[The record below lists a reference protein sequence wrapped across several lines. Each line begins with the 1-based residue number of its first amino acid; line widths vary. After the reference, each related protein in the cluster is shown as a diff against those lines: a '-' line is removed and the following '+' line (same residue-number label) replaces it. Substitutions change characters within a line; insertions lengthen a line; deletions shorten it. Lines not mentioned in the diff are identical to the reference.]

1 MKEIIDKR
9 FGEERAL
16 YGVSDIR
23 LTKCRFEGKEDGESA
38 LKEAK
43 NIELNDCFMDLRYP
57 LWHDDGV
64 CLNKVKL
71 TENCRAALWYS
82 DKISINNSSLM
93 GIKALRECSNIKI
106 ANTRILSPEFG
117 WRSKDIYMDKV
128 SVTGEYA
135 FFEAHNLEIN
145 NMDFNGKYSF
155 QYVTNLNISNS
166 FLNTKDAFW
175 HAQNVVVRDSTV
187 KGEYLGWYSNNLTFI
202 NCKIIGTQPLCYCN
216 NLKIIDCTM
225 EDTDLSFEYSNVEA
239 SINGNILSVKNPKSG
254 HIIADKIE
262 EIILTPDT
270 KYQCLAIIEER
281 K

>member
-1 MKEIIDKR
+1 MNNVYIVLTDTGSLFTRLIKR
-9 FGEERAL
+9 FTKHPYNHVSIAFDESLESLFSFGRKHPYNPFWGGFVRESISGGTFKRFKNTTCMVL
-16 YGVSDIR
+16 RIGVEDKEYES
-23 LTKCRFEGKEDGESA
+23 LTQ
-38 LKEAK
+38 
-43 NIELNDCFMDLRYP
+43 NI
-57 LWHDDGV
+57 
-64 CLNKVKL
+64 
-71 TENCRAALWYS
+71 
-82 DKISINNSSLM
+82 
-93 GIKALRECSNIKI
+93 
-106 ANTRILSPEFG
+106 
-117 WRSKDIYMDKV
+117 
-128 SVTGEYA
+128 A

-239 SINGNILSVKNPKSG
+239 SINGSILSVKNPKSG